1 MKSSGCNIRNQFG
14 QTLLAFVLVMVIG
27 SSYLLVR
34 AFNTNTPK
42 LAASEQA
49 FYKLKLAKQALIGYA
64 VSYPDN
70 VNIEEGPGYLL
81 CPDTNGDGLAETNCS
96 GAAIGRFPWKT
107 LELTDVYDASGQTI
121 WYALS
126 ENYRYG
132 PNKRVPLNSETPG
145 QLNVD
150 GVGDYVAILFA
161 PGVPVSA
168 QRRTLASNVVGDFL
182 DGENNDGDADFVTTL
197 ASPNTKQLDGVY
209 DTNGELVFNDR
220 LLTISRTELMRAVEK
235 RVMGEFSQIL
245 TNYFSTYNAY
255 PWLTGFAD
263 PKSLGRQIQGQA
275 DSGSTA
281 TVLIDSAQDF
291 QELNVSAN
299 DFVYNT
305 TDGSLGLVAS
315 NPTQA
320 DRITVTALTQGT
332 ENDFDA
338 DDDYVVITRDRNTP
352 FTGVASGGSV
362 NLVLED
368 VTKNFGELAIAPGD
382 IVDNL
387 TDGSSGI
394 INDISGNSITVA
406 SLNGGATN
414 SFSNLDNYVIRSNYG
429 SHTGGSGTLTLQDT
443 NKDFVVMGIGVDD
456 LVWNLTDDSMGRVTN
471 VTNTTLTINQL
482 LFGTDNDFDNGDR
495 YLIARHDATTNVREG
510 LLSFHEVGVPFQ
522 TGFQLDWAITPAV
535 ADFDLTNANSL
546 QQNYMTNLLAGV
558 SRTFA
563 DTVGTCV
570 WSTTDMAD
578 CYGYY
583 RDYLSIDGR
592 MTSGNN
598 TDRVI
603 DSAAGFV
610 TDNIKTGD
618 IVQNYDDETS
628 VMSGTADSGST
639 GTTMVDTGN
648 NFSALIPYSYLIHNT
663 STGTRGLVAEIVD
676 ANTIIVEPYIGSST
690 TPITFNSGEN
700 YTIYQP
706 RIAVVDYIVNQ
717 NELDT
722 DRVTG
727 YNPDFD
733 TNEYYRVVPA
743 ARSYTGT
750 ATDDDNS
757 VLEDTSV
764 DFIAMG
770 VEVGD
775 IVFNSHA
782 NGDWGQI
789 TAVTSTTLDTV
800 LYGDH
805 EHFRDGESYTV
816 YYDYVYSREHIVR
829 TRFGGNQNTVSV
841 NEVRSRDVCLGYN
854 ADCTTA
860 SSVNFTGNAATPLLT
875 VIDYEEDQT
884 TEVGT
889 ASFTPNSSS
898 TGNLKVSNIKY
909 SLAETSGDIPGWL
922 IRNDWHKLIYVAYS
936 SDDAPGVVS
945 VCTAGTDCL
954 AVDTTWNGNS
964 TTQSDKRALLVS
976 AGSETDTLRDTTCT
990 VLGTAVAQDRTS
1002 GIINSYYELDNCDA
1016 GDDIF
1021 TLDNDAI
1028 NFNDQVR
1035 VMATAP

>member
-1 MKSSGCNIRNQFG
+1 MKSSGCSIRKQFG
-14 QTLLAFVLVMVIG
+14 QTLLAFVLVMIIG

-34 AFNTNTPK
+34 ALNTNTPK

-49 FYKLKLAKQALIGYA
+49 AYKLKLAKQALIGYA
-64 VSYPDN
+64 VTYPDN
-70 VNIEEGPGYLL
+70 VNPEEGPGYLL

-132 PNKRVPLNSETPG
+132 PNKRIPLNSETPG
-145 QLNVD
+145 TLTVD

-161 PGVPVSA
+161 PGAPVTG
-168 QRRTLASNVVGDFL
+168 QTRTLASNNVSDFL
-182 DGENNDGDADFVTTL
+182 DGENNDGDTDFVTTL
-197 ASPNTKQLDGVY
+197 PSPNVKQLDGVY
-209 DTNGELVFNDR
+209 DANGNLVFNDR
-220 LLTISRTELMRAVEK
+220 LLTISRGELMQAVEK
-235 RVMGEFSQIL
+235 RVLGEFNQIL
-245 TNYFSTYNAY
+245 SNYFASYNAY
-255 PWLTGFAD
+255 PWLTSFAD
-263 PKSLGRQIQGQA
+263 PKSLVRQIQGQA

-281 TVLIDSAQDF
+281 TELIDSTQDF
-291 QELNVSAN
+291 QQLNVRIN

-305 TDGSLGLVAS
+305 TDGSIGLVAS

-320 DRITVTALTQGT
+320 DRITVTALYQGA
-332 ENDFDA
+332 ENDFDEN
-338 DDDYVVITRDRNTP
+338 DDYIIISRDRNTP
-352 FTGVASGGSV
+352 YVGVASGGSV
-362 NLVLED
+362 GLVLED
-368 VTKNFGELAIAPGD
+368 VTKDFAELAIAPGD
-382 IVDNL
+382 VLENL

-394 INDISGNSITVA
+394 IDDISGNTITVS
-406 SLNGGATN
+406 SLTGGATN
-414 SFSNLDNYVIRSNYG
+414 QFSNLDDYMIRSNYG
-429 SHTGGSGTLTLQDT
+429 SHSGASGTLTLQDS
-443 NKDFVVMGIGVDD
+443 NKDFVTMGVAAND
-456 LVWNLTDDSMGRVTN
+456 LVWNLTDDSMGRVAS
-471 VTNTTLTINQL
+471 VTNTTLTIDEL
-482 LFGTDNDFDNGDR
+482 LFGTDNDFDTNDL
-495 YLIARHDATTNVREG
+495 YMIARHDATTNIREG

-535 ADFDLTNANSL
+535 ADFDLTNANPL
-546 QQNYMTNLLAGV
+546 QQNYITQKLASE
-558 SRTFA
+558 SRVFA
-563 DTVGTCV
+563 DTVGACV
-570 WSTTDMAD
+570 WSTEGMAN
-578 CYGYY
+578 CYGYF

-603 DSAAGFV
+603 DNVAQFI
-610 TDNIKTGD
+610 TDNVKTGD

-628 VMSGTADSGST
+628 VMSGTTDAGTS
-639 GTTMVDTGN
+639 GTTLVDMGN
-648 NFSALIPYSYLIHNT
+648 NFSALIPYSYLIHNN
-663 STGTRGLVAEIVD
+663 STGARGLIAEIID
-676 ANTIIVEPYIGSST
+676 ANTIVVEPYTGSST
-690 TPITFNSGEN
+690 TPITFSNGQN

-722 DRVTG
+722 DQVTG

-733 TNEYYRVVPA
+733 TNEYYRVVPS

-750 ATDDDNS
+750 ATNNDNNT
-757 VLEDTSV
+757 LEDTSV

-775 IVFNSHA
+775 IVYNSHA

-805 EHFRDGESYTV
+805 EHFRAGESYTV

-829 TRFGGNQNTVSV
+829 PRFSGNQVTNAVS
-841 NEVRSRDVCLGYN
+841 EVRTRDVCHGYN
-854 ADCTTA
+854 ADCSTVSATA
-860 SSVNFTGNAATPLLT
+860 FNGNASTPLLT

-884 TEVGT
+884 TAVGT
-889 ASFTPNSSS
+889 ITFIPDTGS
-898 TGNLKVSNIKY
+898 TGSLKVSNIKY

-922 IRNDWHKLIYVAYS
+922 IQNDWHKLIYVAYS
-936 SDDAPGVVS
+936 SGDAPGAAS
-945 VCTAGTDCL
+945 VCSPGTNCL
-954 AVDTTWNGNS
+954 EIDITWRAS
-964 TTQSDKRALLVS
+964 TTTQNDKRALLLS
-976 AGSETDTLRDTTCT
+976 AGGETDTLRDANCN
-990 VLGTAVAQDRTS
+990 VLGTAVAQDRTT
-1002 GIINSYYELDNCDA
+1002 GIINSYFELDNCDA
-1016 GDDIF
+1016 GDDVF
-1021 TLDNDAI
+1021 TLDRDAS